1 MLRFFKGDFSS
12 TLFKKIGIKC
22 AKAHLIKKKVLLLS
36 SLSAFHLLSV
46 LASEMNMR
54 RAAERLFVSQ
64 PALSQRLQTIESEWG
79 IKLFNRSPKG
89 LSLTP
94 AGELV
99 IGFVNEVLI
108 KEEKVK
114 ESIDAMNSEVYGT
127 LKIAVAS
134 IVGQNWLPQVL
145 KKFVQRYPH
154 AKISLITGWSSEIL
168 KSLYEDQVHVGII
181 RGTPDWKGKKVHL
194 FEDALYLVDTEI
206 SSPEQVL
213 ETDRPFIQFKSDSNY
228 YQEIQDWWHR
238 QFQTVPK
245 RTIVVDQIET
255 CKQMA
260 FNGIGY
266 AILPAITLHGGERDI
281 FKIPLLDEQGQP
293 LKRDTWL
300 LGYESAFQLKQV
312 QAFVNI
318 VKEHIRD
325 EEQH

>member
-1 MLRFFKGDFSS
+1 MS
-12 TLFKKIGIKC
+12 TL
-22 AKAHLIKKKVLLLS
+22 
-36 SLSAFHLLSV
+36 SAYHLLSV

-64 PALSQRLQTIESEWG
+64 PALSQRLQNIENEWG
-79 IKLFNRSPKG
+79 TKLFIRSQKG

-99 IGFVNEVLI
+99 IKFVNEVLD

-114 ESIDAMNSEVYGT
+114 ESINAMNSEVYGT
-127 LKIAVAS
+127 LRIAVAS

-145 KKFVQRYPH
+145 KKFVNRYPH
-154 AKISLITGWSSEIL
+154 AKISLVTGWSSEIL
-168 KSLYEDQVHVGII
+168 KALYEDQVHIGII
-181 RGTPDWKGKKVHL
+181 RGTPDWKGMKIHL
-194 FEDALYLVDTEI
+194 FQDSLYLVDKEI
-206 SSPEQVL
+206 TSPEQVL
-213 ETDRPFIQFKSDSNY
+213 VTDRPFIQFKSDSNY

-238 QFQTVPK
+238 QFQTLPK

-266 AILPAITLHGGERDI
+266 AILPAITLHGGEQDI
-281 FKIPLLDEQGQP
+281 FKIPLLDEDGKP
-293 LKRDTWL
+293 LHRDTWL

-312 QAFVNI
+312 QAFVSI
-318 VKEHIRD
+318 IKEFLH
-325 EEQH
+325 EENNDI